1 MNVLFAPNNSYV
13 MPTIVLLQSLFEAE
27 REPMDIYVIH
37 SDLTT
42 ENVRKLESFIEGHG
56 SRMHLCTINPETFG
70 GAHVS
75 AHITKEAYYRL
86 LAQKTLPESVERV
99 LYLDGDLVV
108 TKSLRELYDMSFT
121 DEMGK
126 ENFYVVCEGP
136 GVSQRRWNIYDN
148 LGIPHEYRYFNSGV
162 LLINL
167 KLLREQF
174 DPGTFFDFIATR
186 GKMLKYHD
194 QDVLNALFYDRVIYV
209 DWHVYNQTVL
219 HVRDKEEAAMRL
231 QKAVIIHYA
240 GSDKPWKHTYKSYWF
255 DLFWQFAKR
264 AGYRKQYV
272 AIAWK
277 RFWWK
282 IGKRIKRR

>member
-1 MNVLFAPNNSYV
+1 MNILLAPDNSYV

-42 ENVRKLESFIEGHG
+42 ENVRKLESFVEGHG
-56 SRMHLCTINPETFG
+56 SRIHLYAIDSGTFG
-70 GAHVS
+70 GAHTS
-75 AHITKEAYYRL
+75 NHITKESYYRL
-86 LAQKTLPESVERV
+86 LAQELLPESVDRV

-108 TKSLRELYDMSFT
+108 TKSLCELYDTSFK
-121 DEMGK
+121 DETGK
-126 ENFYVVCEGP
+126 ENFFVVSEGP
-136 GVSQRRWNIYDN
+136 GVSQKRWSVYDN
-148 LGIPHEYRYFNSGV
+148 LGIPHEYRYFNAGV
-162 LLINL
+162 LLMNL
-167 KLLREQF
+167 KLLRERIE
-174 DPGTFFDFIATR
+174 PVTFLDFIATR

-219 HVRDKEEAAMRL
+219 HVRDKEEAVMRL